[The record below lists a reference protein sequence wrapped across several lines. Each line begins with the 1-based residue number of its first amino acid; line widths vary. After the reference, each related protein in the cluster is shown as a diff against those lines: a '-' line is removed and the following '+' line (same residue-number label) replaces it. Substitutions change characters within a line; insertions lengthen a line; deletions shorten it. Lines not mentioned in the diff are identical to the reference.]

1 MTTFHEVR
9 VTNLLNIPTI
19 NYGELSAEDSAVLIR
34 IYSTLLLQ
42 GEGLLIQWSE
52 PQSLAKAAKITE
64 ERAAAILKYL
74 IDYELAYYH
83 EDMPGLY
90 LRYEALP
97 DKFRRKY
104 YQ

>member
-19 NYGELSAEDSAVLIR
+19 NYGELSA
-34 IYSTLLLQ
+34 TLLLQ